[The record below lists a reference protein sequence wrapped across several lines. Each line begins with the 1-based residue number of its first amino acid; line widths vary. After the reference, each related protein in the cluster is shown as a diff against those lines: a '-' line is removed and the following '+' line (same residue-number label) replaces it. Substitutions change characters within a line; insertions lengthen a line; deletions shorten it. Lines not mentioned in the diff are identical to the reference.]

1 MELGQHT
8 IEPLLVLCKKGNRL
22 AQLEVYN
29 RYQKAMYN
37 VAYRIVKDTA
47 EAEDVMQESF
57 IAAFSKLDSFK
68 GDATFGAWLKRIVV
82 NNSIS
87 TYKKSQRYVAL
98 DETLIEEAPEEISG
112 VDLSECSDLRTS
124 AVLSRMD
131 ELQESY
137 RQILTLHYIEGFDY
151 EEICEILQISYGNCR
166 TMISRAKES
175 LRKKLAIAS

>member
-1 MELGQHT
+1 M
-8 IEPLLVLCKKGNRL
+8 
-22 AQLEVYN
+22 
-29 RYQKAMYN
+29 
-37 VAYRIVKDTA
+37 
-47 EAEDVMQESF
+47 
-57 IAAFSKLDSFK
+57 
-68 GDATFGAWLKRIVV
+68 

>member
-1 MELGQHT
+1 LELGQHT

>member
-87 TYKKSQRYVAL
+87 TYKKSQRYVAI
-98 DETLIEEAPEEISG
+98 DETLLEESPEEISG

>member
-1 MELGQHT
+1 LELGQHT

-87 TYKKSQRYVAL
+87 IYKKSQRYVAI
-98 DETLIEEAPEEISG
+98 DETLLEESPEEISG